1 MAATPPIYAGGVAA
15 RALAEVFTPEEV
27 ERARRYH
34 RPGYAALA
42 ADLALGLGLLAALAF
57 GTFGDR
63 LVGAVAG
70 LPWWAATVATTALVV
85 GLLWAVRLPL
95 AFWRGYLH
103 EHRWG
108 FSTQTPAGWFLDR
121 LKGLGLAVV
130 LDGLLLLGL
139 AAAVRAFPDAWPAVA
154 GPGAAA
160 AVLALTFAGPVLLE
174 PIFNRFAPLAD
185 EELAGELRALA
196 ERAGVPVRE
205 VLVADASRR
214 TRKENAYV
222 SGLGRTRR
230 VVLYDTLLRRGD
242 RALVR
247 LVVAHELGHRRA
259 RHVARG
265 TALGMAGAAAGVLVL
280 WALLSSPALR
290 QAVGA
295 AGPGDPRAVP
305 FVVLVGR
312 ALGLLGAPFGAA
324 LSRRWETEADRASL
338 QLTGDPG
345 TFERSHRELALA
357 NLADL
362 APPRLLYLWAFTHP
376 TPPERIANA
385 RRWAATGTP

>member
-1 MAATPPIYAGGVAA
+1 MDA
-15 RALAEVFTPEEV
+15 RVPAEVFTPEEI

-34 RPGYAALA
+34 RPTYVALA
-42 ADLALGLGLLAALAF
+42 IDLALGLGALSALAF
-57 GTFGDR
+57 GPPGDR
-63 LVGAVAG
+63 LLWAVAD
-70 LPWWAATVATTALVV
+70 LPWWAATLAATALVV
-85 GLLWAVRLPL
+85 GILWTVRLPL

-103 EHRWG
+103 ERRWG
-108 FSTQTPAGWFLDR
+108 FSTQTPAAWFLDR
-121 LKGLGLAVV
+121 LKGLGVAAV
-130 LDGLLLLGL
+130 LDALSLLGL
-139 AAAVRAFPDAWPAVA
+139 AAAARAFPGAWPAVA
-154 GPGAAA
+154 APGAAL

-174 PIFNRFAPLAD
+174 PIFNRFAPLTD

-242 RALVR
+242 RPLIR

-265 TALGMAGAAAGVLVL
+265 TALGMAGAAAGILVL
-280 WALLSSPALR
+280 WALLSLPLVRA
-290 QAVGA
+290 AVGA
-295 AGPGDPRAVP
+295 ASPADPRTVP
-305 FVVLVGR
+305 FVLLAGR
-312 ALGLLGAPFGAA
+312 VLGLLGAPLGAA
-324 LSRRWETEADRASL
+324 LSRRWETEADRSSL
-338 QLTGDPG
+338 ELTGDPG
-345 TFERSHRELALA
+345 TFERAHRELALA

-362 APPRLLYLWAFTHP
+362 APPRLVYLWAFTHP
-376 TPPERIANA
+376 TPPERIANL
-385 RRWAATGTP
+385 RRWAAGWSRTVG